1 MDTDTDTDTDTIVTT
16 QQLESGVLHPS
27 LVLPQHGA
35 DALHVSLAET
45 PVCVSVCV
53 WLVFGRRIFANDLIS
68 TLLFSNSFVC
78 CLVAKRVVAKSGVR
92 LSANSENLHVK
103 GSFFA
108 FALCFA
114 SFPITA
120 CALNKFLLCLL
131 RARLILAAQR
141 HLYKRFQNKNKK
153 TLN

>member
-1 MDTDTDTDTDTIVTT
+1 
-16 QQLESGVLHPS
+16 
-27 LVLPQHGA
+27 
-35 DALHVSLAET
+35 
-45 PVCVSVCV
+45 
-53 WLVFGRRIFANDLIS
+53 VFGRRIFANDLIS